1 MPKTPATPNKAVRL
15 EAFDIQGHNGAEP
28 FDYVAFF
35 DFIAQQDSKTR
46 RETVADRF
54 IAVPNF
60 TKYEGQYAFVAYAG
74 STDRSFLVLDLEEE
88 TEEVRQIESGKV
100 IATRTVGLIDP
111 VARRVIVQ
119 YVHTGVRA
127 AQIATLFEKL
137 ARIRSKEFE
146 GATLEFAPTP
156 GRTFRQELAA
166 MKRIQSASVTLT
178 RPNIDWNDFSNAANS
193 LAEDTNAHN
202 ITVSAVAGRNQSLS
216 KAKGLIHTI
225 TEVISQVEDG
235 AKSILKAVVI
245 KGMRDD
251 ESALTT
257 LNLTKHID
265 ARMVKVPLESD
276 GLPNPGAV
284 TEASLAFMNDPKE
297 GS

>member
-1 MPKTPATPNKAVRL
+1 
-15 EAFDIQGHNGAEP
+15 
-28 FDYVAFF
+28 
-35 DFIAQQDSKTR
+35 
-46 RETVADRF
+46 
-54 IAVPNF
+54 
-60 TKYEGQYAFVAYAG
+60 
-74 STDRSFLVLDLEEE
+74 
-88 TEEVRQIESGKV
+88 V

-137 ARIRSKEFE
+137 ARTRSESFE
-146 GATLEFAPTP
+146 GATLEFAPT
-156 GRTFRQELAA
+156 FRQELAA
-166 MKRIQSASVTLT
+166 MNRIQFASVTLT

-202 ITVSAVAGRNQSLS
+202 ITVTATAGRNQSLS
-216 KAKGLIHTI
+216 KTKGLIQTI
-225 TEVISQVEDG
+225 TEVVSKVEDG

-265 ARMVKVPLESD
+265 ARIVKVPLESD

-284 TEASLAFMNDPKE
+284 TKASLAFMNDPKE